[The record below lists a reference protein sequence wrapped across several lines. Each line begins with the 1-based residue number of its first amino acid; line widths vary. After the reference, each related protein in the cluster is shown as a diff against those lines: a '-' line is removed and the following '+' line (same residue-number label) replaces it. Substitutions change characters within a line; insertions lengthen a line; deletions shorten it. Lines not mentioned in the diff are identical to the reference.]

1 MKLGENLWIMGC
13 VYQLVPVPPSP
24 LVSWN
29 HGVSGVSIYYTHVY
43 TCACRDRGALFFA
56 SAKYHKTVAQVLV
69 FLAFFFV
76 PAGAVVFNSGLYSQF
91 LPVNQVHIVGTA
103 SSAFE
108 VNYLAGIECCG
119 KRSRLCG
126 DRKSTRL
133 NSSHTVISY
142 AVFCLKK

>member
-56 SAKYHKTVAQVLV
+56 SAKYHKTVALVLV
-69 FLAFFFV
+69 FLAFFLLL
-76 PAGAVVFNSGLYSQF
+76 AGAGEFNRALYSIF
-91 LPVNQVHIVGTA
+91 
-103 SSAFE
+103 
-108 VNYLAGIECCG
+108 
-119 KRSRLCG
+119 
-126 DRKSTRL
+126 STL
-133 NSSHTVISY
+133 NKIH
-142 AVFCLKK
+142 L